1 MNPPEQYNDETT
13 LGYQSKKH
21 TELKVHSEVSE
32 VVSSVQDEKG
42 EIPEEYVLVGFFIN
56 PYDHTDYYAL

>member
-1 MNPPEQYNDETT
+1 LER
-13 LGYQSKKH
+13 H
-21 TELKVHSEVSE
+21 TEQVHSEVSE